1 MTENPTPHP
10 AHSLSDEE
18 LAMLRGLNQRG
29 YAVII
34 WTPNELQDVDPQMV
48 EDRLIEYGQSLIE
61 AEQVPQES
69 AGDI

>member
-10 AHSLSDEE
+10 AHGLSDEE

-61 AEQVPQES
+61 AETSE
-69 AGDI
+69 

>member
-1 MTENPTPHP
+1 
-10 AHSLSDEE
+10 
-18 LAMLRGLNQRG
+18 MLRGLNQRG

-61 AEQVPQES
+61 AETSE
-69 AGDI
+69 